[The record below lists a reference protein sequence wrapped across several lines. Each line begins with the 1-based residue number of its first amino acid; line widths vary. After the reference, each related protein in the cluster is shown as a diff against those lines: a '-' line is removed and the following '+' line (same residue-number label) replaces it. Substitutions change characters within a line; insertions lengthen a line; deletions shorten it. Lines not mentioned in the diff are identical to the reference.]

1 MSAYRYKPLE
11 GGAIRLLKLEAGH
24 KDEPLRAELQ
34 HVHFMDQADW
44 RWRRNPFFEALSY
57 TWGDASITED
67 LLLFDSTDPTHNVLK
82 ITFNLANALRKLRY
96 NDRPRWVL
104 LSCYILLKFTML

>member
-11 GGAIRLLKLEAGH
+11 GGAIRLLNLEAGH
-24 KDEPLRAELQ
+24 EDQPLRAELQ

-44 RWRRNPFFEALSY
+44 RRRRNPFFEALSY

-67 LLLFDSTDPTHNVLK
+67 LLLFDSIDPTHHALK

-104 LSCYILLKFTML
+104 VLVIYH